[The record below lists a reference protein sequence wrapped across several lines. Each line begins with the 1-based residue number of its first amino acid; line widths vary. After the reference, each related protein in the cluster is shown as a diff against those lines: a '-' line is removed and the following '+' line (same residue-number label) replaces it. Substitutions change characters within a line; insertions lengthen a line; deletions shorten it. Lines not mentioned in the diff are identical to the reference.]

1 MRLILNFTDSLSVAI
16 LSKEIMVI
24 AEQDI
29 DWEYTFLNFD
39 VEAEKQWLSG
49 LRNLPLVSMF
59 EAILQR
65 YNLQGITKELP
76 YLAVLHEQIIDISR
90 IGAASLPY
98 FAEWWEEKKG
108 SLALTMPE
116 SGDAINIMT
125 IHKSKGLQ
133 FLIVIVPYASIDIF
147 KQDSRK
153 LLWLNAE
160 KAPYSNYPLYPISY
174 SKYLNDSDFKG
185 VYLEEKVQ
193 TMVDSINLLYVA
205 FTRPEDEMY
214 VFVGAPEVKDDAK
227 NTSDIILS
235 PLNQMDATLNEREID
250 GDEKSIVIKEYSF
263 GTPQSKAVKKES
275 DENEEVWILESYSV
289 STKPL
294 KIAQQLEA
302 SEFFK
307 EEESKIVAGIEHGKL
322 MHKLFSMIITSK
334 DIDNALYSLKNEGVI
349 TESQVEPLQQSVKKI
364 LEGQPFADW
373 FSDYWT
379 VKTESEILTKGAAIY
394 RPDRIMMHGNHA
406 IVVDYKFGEQLP
418 KHQKQVQNYMQL
430 IKGMTYSD
438 VKGYIW
444 YVDNG
449 ALVQVD

>member
-1 MRLILNFTDSLSVAI
+1 M
-16 LSKEIMVI
+16 
-24 AEQDI
+24 
-29 DWEYTFLNFD
+29 
-39 VEAEKQWLSG
+39 
-49 LRNLPLVSMF
+49 VSMF

-76 YLAVLHEQIIDISR
+76 YLAVLPEQIIEISR

-108 SLALTMPE
+108 SLALTMLE

-133 FLIVIVPYASIDIF
+133 FPIVIVPYASIDIF

-174 SKYLNDSDFKG
+174 SKYLNESDFKG

-205 FTRPEDEMY
+205 FTRPEDELY
-214 VFVGAPEVKDDAK
+214 VFVGAPKVSDDAK
-227 NTSDIILS
+227 STSDIILP
-235 PLNQMDATLNEREID
+235 PLNQMDATLSEREVD
-250 GDEKSIVIKEYSF
+250 GDETPIFIKEYSF
-263 GTPQSKAVKKES
+263 GMHQSKTVKKKK
-275 DENEEVWILESYSV
+275 DDEEVWILESYSV

-349 TESQVEPLQQSVKKI
+349 TESQVEPLKQSVSKI
-364 LEGQPFADW
+364 LDNQPFADW
-373 FSDYWT
+373 FSGSWT
-379 VKTESEILTKGAAIY
+379 VKNESEILTKGAAIY
-394 RPDRIMMHGNHA
+394 RPDRVMIRENQA

-430 IKGMTYSD
+430 IKGMNYAD

-449 ALVQVD
+449 NLVEVDS